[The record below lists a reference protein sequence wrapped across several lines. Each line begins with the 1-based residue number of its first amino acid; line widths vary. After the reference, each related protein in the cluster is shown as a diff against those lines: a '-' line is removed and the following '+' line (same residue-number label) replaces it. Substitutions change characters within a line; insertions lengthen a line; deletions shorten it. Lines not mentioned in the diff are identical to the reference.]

1 MLSVIVCVQ
10 MCLFFIYFFI
20 SDLSFN
26 FGFTIRV
33 NGNYQSGHLLD
44 IYVGESFLE
53 QVKLKH
59 NIEDIRFLTLSGD
72 VTKINKLDFQF
83 A

>member
-1 MLSVIVCVQ
+1 
-10 MCLFFIYFFI
+10 MCLYFIYFFI